1 MALAARWNMETAHSS
16 LFSTLD
22 GRGTAT
28 YAFCVSAVWLLWFNP
43 SKPHAAAQPLPH
55 QWDYSENWR
64 WKSLWTSGMRK
75 RHLNRESKS
84 SVWKQRKKEKTINSL
99 LLMVR
104 QVFSQI
110 QESRAPLLLEKTNA
124 ITLNVPPFH
133 VLPPIL
139 YTDVDVITSGISL
152 LAVCVPA
159 VSPPSFSCSPRFLG
173 SVAVQKEE
181 KPLVLHESCPGII
194 KTSLYC
200 HLCVQHKSKT

>member
-1 MALAARWNMETAHSS
+1 MLSVCQQCDSCGLTPASPMQLLNLSPTNEITVRTGGGKAYELLGWEKGILIGKAK
-16 LFSTLD
+16 
-22 GRGTAT
+22 
-28 YAFCVSAVWLLWFNP
+28 AVCG
-43 SKPHAAAQPLPH
+43 SK
-55 QWDYSENWR
+55 
-64 WKSLWTSGMRK
+64 G
-75 RHLNRESKS
+75 
-84 SVWKQRKKEKTINSL
+84 KKEKTINSL

-159 VSPPSFSCSPRFLG
+159 VSPPSFPCSPRFLG